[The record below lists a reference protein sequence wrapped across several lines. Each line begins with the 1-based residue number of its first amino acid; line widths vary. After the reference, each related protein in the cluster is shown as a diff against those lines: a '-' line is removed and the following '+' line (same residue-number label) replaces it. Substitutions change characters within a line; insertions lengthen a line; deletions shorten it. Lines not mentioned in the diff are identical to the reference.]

1 MHLLCVAE
9 RMNSADH
16 RPQLAPG
23 RGAWLHLVSGAATVN
38 GTALV
43 TGDGAAVESEG
54 ALEIRADE
62 PTELLL
68 FDLA

>member
-1 MHLLCVAE
+1 M
-9 RMNSADH
+9 
-16 RPQLAPG
+16 
-23 RGAWLHLVSGAATVN
+23 N

-43 TGDGAAVESEG
+43 TGDGAAIENER